1 MFRTVLNRLPIA
13 AKVLLL
19 IGTMGAMSA
28 GANWYSLHT
37 LRQVDRIG
45 EKLARQVEPSRL
57 ILTEAKMAMAWLGL
71 ATYKMGASRDPET
84 LREAD
89 SERKGQYAAARAWLD
104 SVAENLPGQKSQI
117 DGMIVRLDA
126 VNELADAI
134 FQFARSQQYEQARA
148 MLELRFEPSLVDA
161 TTSINRMINIL
172 GGEAKQT
179 MDAAASQKAAAHDV
193 LSVILI
199 AGTAATTLLAMLLVH
214 LAVTRPLHR
223 LADVM
228 RRIAGGRFEISI
240 NDVERAD
247 AVGEMARSVEVFRNN
262 GIALTEAERQQKELQ
277 EQAAQDRRRTLER
290 YAQSFESKILSVAG
304 ALAASARR
312 LEESAQSLS
321 GMADESGRCAQA
333 ADFVAREATEMS
345 AVVSGAV
352 DELSAAMQDIDYQL
366 RNASSVVLEAGRQA
380 AVSSSN
386 VEGLALAVADIN
398 QVTNL
403 IQTIASQTNL
413 LALNATIEAARAGE
427 AGRGFAV
434 VAQEVKVLAGQTTA
448 ALADIK
454 SRTASASAMIGGVR
468 DTTHTMSDTITQID
482 AVARA
487 LTDSVGLQ
495 NHASQEIA
503 KSVCGAAEHAQQV
516 SKTISG
522 VSDFAG
528 RTQIGAQEISQAV
541 AELNSQAESL
551 KNEARKFVEQMR
563 AA

>member
-1 MFRTVLNRLPIA
+1 MLRTVLNRLPIA

-37 LRQVDRIG
+37 LRQVDRIS

-71 ATYKMGASRDPET
+71 ATYKIGASRDLET

-89 SERKGQYAAARAWLD
+89 SERKGQYAAAKAWLN
-104 SVAENLPGQKSQI
+104 SVADNLPSQKNQI
-117 DGMIVRLDA
+117 DGMLVRLDA
-126 VNELADAI
+126 VHELANDI
-134 FQFARSQQYEQARA
+134 SQLTKSEQYERARA
-148 MLELRFEPSLVDA
+148 LLELRFEPSLVDA
-161 TTSINRMINIL
+161 TTSINRLINIL

-179 MDAAASQKAAAHDV
+179 MDAAASEKAAAHDM
-193 LSVILI
+193 LTAILI
-199 AGTAATTLLAMLLVH
+199 AGTAATTLLAMLLIH
-214 LAVTRPLHR
+214 LGVTRPLHR

-228 RRIAGGRFEISI
+228 RRIAEGQFESPI

-247 AVGEMARSVEVFRNN
+247 AVGEMARSVQVFRNN
-262 GIALTEAERQQKELQ
+262 GIALAKAQRQQTELQ

-290 YAQSFESKILSVAG
+290 YAQSFESKILNVAG

-321 GMADESGRCAQA
+321 GTADESGRCAQA
-333 ADFVAREATEMS
+333 ADIVAREATDMA
-345 AVVSGAV
+345 AVASGAV
-352 DELSAAMQDIDYQL
+352 DELSVAMQDIDCQL
-366 RNASSVVLEAGRQA
+366 RNVSSVVLEASHQA

-386 VEGLALAVADIN
+386 VEGLASAVVDIN
-398 QVTNL
+398 HVTNL

-434 VAQEVKVLAGQTTA
+434 VAQEVKGLAAQTTE

-468 DTTHTMSDTITQID
+468 DATQTMSATITQID

-503 KSVCGAAEHAQQV
+503 ESVCGAAEQARQV

-541 AELNSQAESL
+541 AELNSQAEAL
-551 KNEARKFVEQMR
+551 KDEARKFVEQMR